1 VVLDGS
7 AVLQWGNGGGPS
19 RIMPELSVVIVA
31 ADGEQRAVLQ
41 VLVDGTSVAR
51 AVHTTGNFP
60 VAGTDPVARRIQSA
74 NPDVIL
80 VDIPADSAVM
90 ALRTIE
96 LLHQELPES
105 ALFAIGSMSQPHVIV
120 NAMRSGAREYIERP
134 TTTTDLLEAFV
145 RLTAAQRRVHREG
158 ARGKVFTVV
167 NAKGGSGATTIAVNL
182 ALALQSAHGNVAL
195 VDIAPLG
202 HASLHMNLKPLFT
215 VADAIRNLH
224 RLDSSLLES
233 FMTRHSDGLQLL
245 AGTNTPLVVE
255 PSTAEFAR
263 LFDML
268 VNHFRYVVVDASSR
282 MDGTTRLVCNLSEM
296 VLLVAHAD
304 VASLWSAARVQQ
316 YLGETG
322 GRERVR
328 LVLNRFRK
336 IPGFSESDA
345 EAAAGVK
352 LLWKVPNQYFAVS
365 TAIDRGI
372 PLMQQNHTE
381 IARSFTGLA
390 ALLTENDDE
399 VKRTAWSLFKTV

>member
-1 VVLDGS
+1 MSEV
-7 AVLQWGNGGGPS
+7 
-19 RIMPELSVVIVA
+19 SVVIVA
-31 ADGEQRAVLQ
+31 SDPEQRAVLQ

-51 AVHTTGNFP
+51 VAQTCASFP
-60 VAGTDPVARRIQSA
+60 VAAADPVVRRIQNSA
-74 NPDVIL
+74 PDVVL
-80 VDIPADSAVM
+80 MDIPAENAAV
-90 ALRTIE
+90 ALRAIE
-96 LLHQELPES
+96 LLQQESPET
-105 ALFAIGSMSQPHVIV
+105 AIFAVGAMSQPQVIV
-120 NAMRSGAREYIERP
+120 TAMRSGAREFIGRP

-145 RLTAAQRRVHREG
+145 RLTASPRNVQKEET
-158 ARGKVFTVV
+158 RGKVFTVV
-167 NAKGGSGATTIAVNL
+167 NAKGGSGATTVAVNL
-182 ALALQSAHGNVAL
+182 ALALQSAHGNTAL

-202 HASLHMNLKPLFT
+202 HAALHMNLKPLFS

-224 RLDSSLLES
+224 RLDHSLLEG
-233 FMTRHSDGLQLL
+233 FMTRHDAGLQVL
-245 AGTNTPLVVE
+245 AGPNTPVLVE

-268 VNHFRYVVVDASSR
+268 VSHYRYVVVDASSR
-282 MDGTTRLVCNLSEM
+282 MDPTTRLVSNMSAT

-304 VASLWSAARVQQ
+304 VASLWSAARIQQ

-322 GRERVR
+322 NREKVR

-352 LLWKVPNQYFAVS
+352 LLWKIPNQYFAVS

-381 IARSFTGLA
+381 IARAFTGLA
-390 ALLTENDDE
+390 VCLTENDRD
-399 VKRTAWSLFKTV
+399 VKRESLSLFKTM